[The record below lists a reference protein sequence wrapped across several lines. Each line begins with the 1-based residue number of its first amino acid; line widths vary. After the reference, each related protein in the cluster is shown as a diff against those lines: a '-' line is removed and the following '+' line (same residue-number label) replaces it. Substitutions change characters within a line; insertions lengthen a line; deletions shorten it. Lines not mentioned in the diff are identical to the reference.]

1 MLEFNGFVPKQAHQD
16 LHLVLLVLQNDLI
29 CSSAELAEE
38 ADALVAGFDMLH
50 LVAFKCNLT
59 WLLEVVVE
67 NALFF
72 EAMLDDADHSQAV
85 KNIVL
90 LQTAVHF
97 QLMAT
102 HHFSLTEDV

>member
-1 MLEFNGFVPKQAHQD
+1 MLEFNGFVPKQDHQD

-29 CSSAELAEE
+29 CTPEELAEE

-59 WLLEVVVE
+59 WLLQAVVE
-67 NALFF
+67 NAVFF
-72 EAMLDDADHSQAV
+72 EAMLNDADHRLAV

-97 QLMAT
+97 QLMST
-102 HHFSLTEDV
+102 NHFSLSEEV